1 MRRTE
6 LKRGTKPLARTPLER
21 GTSELKRSKP
31 LRPKKRTNAEFAR
44 IYGSEERVLWV
55 KSLPCLVCGKLPSD
69 NHHIVNEGMGR
80 KASYRLI
87 VPLCSGPTG
96 CHRRWDTIGSL
107 ALLQAARK
115 ARWFAPLLVW
125 DASGR
130 EYANDSRGGLWREA
144 ESWEGAAEIVDQIW
158 EARGSA

>member
-1 MRRTE
+1 MKRR
-6 LKRGTKPLARTPLER
+6 
-21 GTSELKRSKP
+21 TSELRRKTP
-31 LRPKKRTNAEFAR
+31 LAKVNRRRRDEAWVKAF
-44 IYGSEERVLWV
+44 GSPERVKFV
-55 KSLPCLVCGKLPSD
+55 AALPCLVCGVLPSE
-69 NHHIVNEGMGR
+69 NHHVRSRGAGG
-80 KASYRLI
+80 SYHDV
-87 VPLCSGPTG
+87 VPLCRR
-96 CHRRWDTIGSL
+96 CHDRFHTIGSL